1 MKNKTPL
8 VIMEQTVMILV
19 FAFAAAICMQVFV
32 YSDKLSRLNQQRDN
46 AIIMAQNT
54 AEMLKSSGG
63 EAEYTIYYDLNWQPV
78 SEQENAAYRLETIYT
93 ESDNSKL
100 WAADIKVYGSGNDL
114 LFELPVAGQRWEV
127 REDG

>member
-19 FAFAAAICMQVFV
+19 FAFAAAVCMQIFV
-32 YSDKLSRLNQQRDN
+32 CSDKLTRHNQQRDN

-54 AEMLKSSGG
+54 AEMLKCSGG
-63 EAEYTIYYDLNWQPV
+63 EAETPIYYDQNWQPV
-78 SEQENAAYRLETIYT
+78 SGQKNAAYQLEIIHT
-93 ESDNSKL
+93 ENEDPLLWTAIVKISRSDNE
-100 WAADIKVYGSGNDL
+100 L

-127 REDG
+127 SAVG

>member
-19 FAFAAAICMQVFV
+19 FAFAAAVCMQVFV
-32 YSDKLSRLNQQRDN
+32 YSDKLSHHNQQRDN
-46 AIIMAQNT
+46 AVTVAQNT
-54 AEMLKSSGG
+54 AEMLKYSGG

-93 ESDNSKL
+93 ESDNPKL
-100 WAADIKVYGSGNDL
+100 WAAEIKVYGSDNEL

-127 REDG
+127 SAVG

>member
-8 VIMEQTVMILV
+8 VIMEQTIMILV

-54 AEMLKSSGG
+54 AEMLKYSGG
-63 EAEYTIYYDLNWQPV
+63 EAETPIYYDQNWQPV
-78 SEQENAAYRLETIYT
+78 SEQENAAYQLEIIHTKNENHLLWTATIKVSR
-93 ESDNSKL
+93 SDNTM
-100 WAADIKVYGSGNDL
+100 

-127 REDG
+127 SVDG